1 MGRPGYVYGLF
12 SVFIFFT
19 SNKEPIQ
26 RKHTSTDFLFLLGYS
41 FQRAFLSH
49 KYESPETSHQ
59 LWTTS
64 QLRSSTYPVGTQI
77 TDHFEVVEH
86 TPTRIIVRCGDTP
99 LNRDVRASDGLFEI
113 SAVIKPQENVAE
125 FGLKS
130 VFYQGEG
137 KADGVPMPPHIDWL
151 HKQYT
156 KLWMETALLR
166 ILR

>member
-1 MGRPGYVYGLF
+1 MTYLTLV
-12 SVFIFFT
+12 
-19 SNKEPIQ
+19 Q
-26 RKHTSTDFLFLLGYS
+26 LGYS
-41 FQRAFLSH
+41 FQRAYLAH

-99 LNRDVRASDGLFEI
+99 LNREVRDADGLFEI
-113 SAVIKPQENVAE
+113 SAVIKPEEDVAE

-130 VFYQGEG
+130 VFYQGKG
-137 KADGVPMPPHIDWL
+137 KAENVPMPLHIVWL

-156 KLWMETALLR
+156 KFWMETALARLLR
-166 ILR
+166 